1 LFTVNNALH
10 SNAQNTAAPWLGTGA
25 WHPAGT
31 EEPAKVVKADIAPVG
46 IDSEDAPPRLTHDVN
61 KQNAPAADSK
71 AGSGSGAS
79 SPPPSGSSKPS
90 TGSGSGDEPPRLSK
104 PEAPASPSA
113 DSKQP
118 ASPSPASQPDSKAK
132 DAKPE
137 NANVPAS
144 DSGTQEANRPR
155 LRRGK
160 PPESFADED
169 VPGYSRPGVTPSSA
183 DKGKIVETSGVKSD
197 LKLIPAISD
206 AAGPPPHSFKFE
218 WVRGD
223 EEDRRKQMMD
233 LAKQELRTYVAA
245 HSPKPQLRPKTTR
258 ASAPRKSAPVE
269 PILENVQM
277 PAFDLWNSNQ
287 PVIVM
292 TATAHM
298 PPPPA
303 GIAHS
308 EADSELQYSICLV
321 TYPDIYNN
329 LHKLY
334 SGITDRFHLDVTPRL
349 DLVDAL
355 DADGDGRGELLFR
368 QTSDMGSGWIIY
380 RPTADKLWKMYDSLN
395 PQ

>member
-1 LFTVNNALH
+1 V
-10 SNAQNTAAPWLGTGA
+10 
-25 WHPAGT
+25 
-31 EEPAKVVKADIAPVG
+31 
-46 IDSEDAPPRLTHDVN
+46 
-61 KQNAPAADSK
+61 
-71 AGSGSGAS
+71 
-79 SPPPSGSSKPS
+79 
-90 TGSGSGDEPPRLSK
+90 
-104 PEAPASPSA
+104 
-113 DSKQP
+113 
-118 ASPSPASQPDSKAK
+118 
-132 DAKPE
+132 
-137 NANVPAS
+137 NVPAS
-144 DSGTQEANRPR
+144 DSGTNEANRPR

-169 VPGYSRPGVTPSSA
+169 VPGYSRPGATPNSSS
-183 DKGKIVETSGVKSD
+183 DKGKIVETAAVKSD
-197 LKLIPAISD
+197 IKLIPAISD

-233 LAKQELRTYVAA
+233 LAKHELRTYIAA
-245 HSPKPQLRPKTTR
+245 HSPKTEVKPKTTR
-258 ASAPRKSAPVE
+258 TAPSRKTPAPAE
-269 PILENVQM
+269 PIFENVQM

-303 GIAHS
+303 GTAHS
-308 EADSELQYSICLV
+308 EVESDLQYSICLV

-349 DLVDAL
+349 DLIDAV

-368 QTSDMGSGWIIY
+368 QTSDVGTGWIIY
-380 RPTADKLWKMYDSLN
+380 RPTADKLWKMFDSLN
-395 PQ
+395 PE